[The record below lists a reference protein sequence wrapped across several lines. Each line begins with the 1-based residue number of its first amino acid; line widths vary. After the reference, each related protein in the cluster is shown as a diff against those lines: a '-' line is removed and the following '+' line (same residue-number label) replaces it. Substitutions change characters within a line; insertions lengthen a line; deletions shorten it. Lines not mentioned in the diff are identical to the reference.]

1 MMVQTPSAPRR
12 RDLWRFIWQIVTGN
26 GLLVILLL
34 AAAAGLLAAAW
45 LPQAPTADP
54 EAYARWFSEAQA
66 RFGKA
71 TQPMQALG
79 LFGVA
84 RSFGFRALLAL
95 LAGTLLLRL
104 VERVDRLL
112 SGTARWEWREL
123 FPLLAHGGSL
133 LLLTGLLVT
142 HLWSWRIDG
151 LIVQSGERLS
161 VPGTKSWVALQE
173 DASKVTHSPGIVVST
188 EALGPSV
195 HISAVDDAGNAL
207 SLEQA
212 AEADLHT
219 ELTLALAK
227 DQHFAIPDAQLI
239 IQLTPQNGHPVG
251 SQSPV
256 LVQIYHYPPIQLETE
271 TVVKGDAELRV
282 DGATLR
288 FVNRPYAQVTA
299 TFNPG
304 MWPTGIGIALAIV
317 GLVGSVVRSARK
329 PKTDEED

>member
-1 MMVQTPSAPRR
+1 MMVQTPSASRR

-34 AAAAGLLAAAW
+34 AAAAGMLAAAW

-71 TQPMQALG
+71 TQTMQALG

-104 VERVDRLL
+104 VERGDRLL
-112 SGTARWEWREL
+112 SGAARWEWGEL
-123 FPLLAHGGSL
+123 FPLLAHGGGL

-151 LIVQSGERLS
+151 LIVQSGEQLP

-173 DASKVTHSPGIVVST
+173 DASKVTHSPGIVVSV
-188 EALGPSV
+188 EALGPGV
-195 HISAVDDAGNAL
+195 RVSAADGAGNAL
-207 SLEQA
+207 ALEQA

-227 DQHFAIPDAQLI
+227 GQHFAIPDAQLI
-239 IQLTPQNGHPVG
+239 VQLTPQNGRPG
-251 SQSPV
+251 
-256 LVQIYHYPPIQLETE
+256 VQGPILLQVYHYPPIQLETE

-282 DGATLR
+282 DDVTLH
-288 FVNRPYAQVTA
+288 FISRPYAQVTA

-304 MWPTGIGIALAIV
+304 LWPTGIGIALAIA
-317 GLVGSVVRSARK
+317 GLAGSIVRSARQ
-329 PKTDEED
+329 PRTDEED

>member
-1 MMVQTPSAPRR
+1 MIVQTPSASRR

-26 GLLVILLL
+26 GLLVTLLL

-54 EAYARWFSEAQA
+54 EAYARWFSEAQT

-71 TQPMQALG
+71 TQTMQALG

-104 VERVDRLL
+104 VERGDRLL
-112 SGTARWEWREL
+112 SGAARREWGEL
-123 FPLLAHGGSL
+123 FPLLAHGGGL
-133 LLLTGLLVT
+133 LLLAGLLVT
-142 HLWSWRIDG
+142 HLWSWQVEG
-151 LIVQSGERLS
+151 LIVQSGERLP

-173 DASKVTHSPGIVVST
+173 DASKVTHSPGIVVSV
-188 EALGPSV
+188 EALGPGV
-195 HISAVDDAGNAL
+195 RVSAADGAGNAL
-207 SLEQA
+207 PLEQA

-239 IQLTPQNGHPVG
+239 VQLTPQNGRPAG
-251 SQSPV
+251 GQSPM
-256 LVQIYHYPPIQLETE
+256 LVQIYHYPPVQLETE
-271 TVVKGDAELRV
+271 TVIKGDAELRV
-282 DGATLR
+282 DGVTLR
-288 FVNRPYAQVTA
+288 FISRPYAQVTA

-304 MWPTGIGIALAIV
+304 MWPTGIGIALAIA
-317 GLVGSVVRSARK
+317 GLVGSVVGSTHQPR
-329 PKTDEED
+329 TDEED